1 MSLLK
6 SAVGVSPPELRP
18 RRRLSWKSPATVA
31 LLFALP
37 YLVLF
42 LVFRIIPAIGGML
55 LSLTDYGVGG
65 EISFVGF
72 EKYSKLFGDGLF
84 WNALG
89 VTALYV
95 IITVPLILVISLAM
109 AQLSMRS
116 IRGIGAYR
124 AAYFLP
130 VITSLVTSAVIWQ
143 WIYSERGPLNWLFGL
158 IGLGP
163 FPWISSDALV
173 IPALAMVGIWGRFGY
188 DLLILLAGLLAIPK
202 EYYEAA
208 VMDGASK
215 WKQFRYVSL
224 PQLKK
229 PIFFVLILE
238 LVSSIQVF
246 DVIYV
251 MTGGGPVRS
260 SYSLVFFIYDQGFRF
275 FDFGYASAAGV
286 VLFAITLTIALIQR
300 RVFREDED

>member
-1 MSLLK
+1 M
-6 SAVGVSPPELRP
+6 
-18 RRRLSWKSPATVA
+18 
-31 LLFALP
+31 P
-37 YLVLF
+37 YLLLF
-42 LVFRIIPAIGGML
+42 LVFRILPAIGGML
-55 LSLTDYGVGG
+55 LSLTEYSITG
-65 EISFVGF
+65 EIEF
-72 EKYSKLFGDGLF
+72 EGADNYVQLFADPLF

-95 IITVPLILVISLAM
+95 VITVPMVLVISLAM

-124 AAYFLP
+124 AAFFLP

-143 WIYSERGPLNWLFGL
+143 WIYSERGPLNWIFSL
-158 IGLGP
+158 IGVGP
-163 FPWISSDALV
+163 IPWISDGAFV
-173 IPALAMVGIWGRFGY
+173 IPSLSAVGVWSRFGY

-215 WKQFRYVSL
+215 WQQFRYVSL
-224 PQLKK
+224 PQLKR
-229 PIFFVLILE
+229 PIFFVLVLE
-238 LVSSIQVF
+238 LTTSIQIF
-246 DVIYV
+246 DIIYV

-260 SYSLVFFIYDQGFRF
+260 SYSLVFFIYDQGFHF

-286 VLFAITLTIALIQR
+286 ILFAITLAIALVQR
-300 RVFREDED
+300 RVFREDKD